1 MDAAPYVL
9 IETAGPW
16 RGPGCAR
23 FVSDAVNLCRAGHPV
38 QLVLLQD
45 GVAAAVPGAVGELD
59 DVLEEG
65 VEVWADDFSLAQR
78 GLPVERLTP
87 ATRVVTMAEIATR
100 ILDPATRV
108 VWH

>member
-1 MDAAPYVL
+1 MATAYVMV
-9 IETAGPW
+9 ETAGPW

-23 FVSDAVNLCRAGHPV
+23 FVSDAVTLCRAGHPV

-45 GVAAAVPGAVGELD
+45 GVTAALPGAVPGLGD
-59 DVLEEG
+59 G
-65 VEVWADDFSLAQR
+65 VEVWVDEFSLSQR
-78 GLPVERLTP
+78 GLPVEKLAP
-87 ATRVVTMAEIATR
+87 ATRVVTMTEIALR

>member
-1 MDAAPYVL
+1 MATAYVMV
-9 IETAGPW
+9 ETAGPW

-23 FVSDAVNLCRAGHPV
+23 FVSDAVELCRAGHPV

-45 GVAAAVPGAVGELD
+45 GVTAALPGTVPELD
-59 DVLEEG
+59 DGLGLG
-65 VEVWADDFSLAQR
+65 VELWADGFSLTQR

-87 ATRVVTMAEIATR
+87 AARVVTMTEIALR
-100 ILDPATRV
+100 IVDPATRV